1 MTRAHQDHHVQAH
14 RAHLIS
20 TATAAPECPARAE
33 ADLRAARV
41 DSVSRAARPADRAP
55 HADRRA
61 RRAMAMRISIPT
73 TFPDRVDR
81 AATSA
86 VEAQEAL
93 EAPADQTAEAD
104 RAAPAKER

>member
-73 TFPDRVDR
+73 TFPDRADR
-81 AATSA
+81 AATSE
-86 VEAQEAL
+86 VEVL
-93 EAPADQTAEAD
+93 EVLADPTAEAD